1 MTDRAREQLRNWL
14 EFYEE
19 LGLAPF
25 VRRPPAPFLPRGE
38 ERPDSAAVL
47 AAGTGPA
54 PPVAVEPVPRVA
66 SVAVAGPAAPQ
77 AKKAAATAPI
87 LATPALSL
95 FGEAPGRI
103 EGETLPQIRADLG
116 ECTRCKLAPH
126 RTRIV
131 FGEGNPKAQLVFV
144 GEAPGADEDA
154 QGRPFVGRAGQLLTK
169 WIEGS
174 LAMKRGDVYICN
186 VLKCRPPGNR
196 SPEKDEVDTCSPF
209 LIRQLDAIRPK
220 LICCLGAV
228 ALQELLG
235 KPVSISR
242 LRGQFFDWRGMKM
255 FATFHP
261 AYLLRNPH
269 ADPEVQQDLRKIRQ
283 FLA

>member
-1 MTDRAREQLRNWL
+1 MTDRARQQLRHWL
-14 EFYEE
+14 EFYQE

-25 VRRPPAPFLPRGE
+25 VRRPAVPTAATPEPASRAPAAAPPRVE
-38 ERPDSAAVL
+38 Q
-47 AAGTGPA
+47 PA
-54 PPVAVEPVPRVA
+54 PP
-66 SVAVAGPAAPQ
+66 
-77 AKKAAATAPI
+77 TAPASA
-87 LATPALSL
+87 LTAPPTLSL

-116 ECTRCKLAPH
+116 ECTRCKLH
-126 RTRIV
+126 RGRTHIV
-131 FGEGNPKAQLVFV
+131 FGEGNSRAQLVFV

-154 QGRPFVGRAGQLLTK
+154 QGRPFVGRAGQLLTR
-169 WIEGS
+169 WIEGP
-174 LAMKRGDVYICN
+174 LGMKRGDVYICN

-235 KPVSISR
+235 KSVSISR

-269 ADPEVQQDLRKIRQ
+269 ADVEVRQDLRKIRD
-283 FLA
+283 FLAS

>member
-1 MTDRAREQLRNWL
+1 MTEQPKAELAHPRVRAWL
-14 EFYEE
+14 EFCEE
-19 LGLAPF
+19 LGLTPL
-25 VRRPPAPFLPRGE
+25 VRRTESRAPADPVEQQPVVPAPAPAEVR
-38 ERPDSAAVL
+38 AAV
-47 AAGTGPA
+47 A
-54 PPVAVEPVPRVA
+54 PLTP
-66 SVAVAGPAAPQ
+66 
-77 AKKAAATAPI
+77 
-87 LATPALSL
+87 TPALSL

-103 EGETLPQIRADLG
+103 EGETLPQIQADLG
-116 ECTRCKLAPH
+116 ECTRCKLSRQRAH
-126 RTRIV
+126 IV

-186 VLKCRPPGNR
+186 VIKCRPPGNR
-196 SPEKDEVDTCSPF
+196 TPEKDEVETCSPF
-209 LIRQLDAIRPK
+209 LIRQLDTIRPK

-228 ALQELLG
+228 ALQEMLG

-269 ADPEVQQDLRKIRQ
+269 ADAEVQQDLRKIRQ
-283 FLA
+283 FLSS

>member
-1 MTDRAREQLRNWL
+1 MTDSPRDQLRNWL
-14 EFYEE
+14 EFYQE

-25 VRRPPAPFLPRGE
+25 VRRP
-38 ERPDSAAVL
+38 
-47 AAGTGPA
+47 A
-54 PPVAVEPVPRVA
+54 PPP
-66 SVAVAGPAAPQ
+66 PAATPEPPVRTSS
-77 AKKAAATAPI
+77 AVPSAPSALRVEKPPAATALI
-87 LATPALSL
+87 LTAPMPSL

-116 ECTRCKLAPH
+116 ECTRCQLAPH
-126 RTRIV
+126 RTHIV

-169 WIEGS
+169 WIEGP
-174 LAMKRGDVYICN
+174 LGMKRGDVYICN

-196 SPEKDEVDTCSPF
+196 TPEKDEVDTCSPF
-209 LIRQLDAIRPK
+209 LIRQIDAIQPK

-228 ALQELLG
+228 ALQHMLG
-235 KPVSISR
+235 KPVAISR

-269 ADPEVQQDLRKIRQ
+269 ADPEVRQDLRKIRD
-283 FLA
+283 FLS

>member
-1 MTDRAREQLRNWL
+1 MTDSPRDQLRHWL
-14 EFYEE
+14 EFYQE

-25 VRRPPAPFLPRGE
+25 VRRQPAAAASPEPPVRAAPAAPQSREERPAAPAPFQPRGA
-38 ERPDSAAVL
+38 ERSDSAAVL

-54 PPVAVEPVPRVA
+54 PIP
-66 SVAVAGPAAPQ
+66 
-77 AKKAAATAPI
+77 TAPM
-87 LATPALSL
+87 PSL
-95 FGEAPGRI
+95 FGEAPGRV

-126 RTRIV
+126 RTHIV

-169 WIEGS
+169 WIEGP
-174 LAMKRGDVYICN
+174 LGMKRGDVYICN

-196 SPEKDEVDTCSPF
+196 TPEKDEVDTCSPF
-209 LIRQLDAIRPK
+209 LIRQLDAIRPR

-228 ALQELLG
+228 ALQHMLG

-269 ADPEVQQDLRKIRQ
+269 ADSEVRQDLRKIRD
-283 FLA
+283 FLS

>member
-1 MTDRAREQLRNWL
+1 MTDQPRPEAARPRLRAWL
-14 EFYEE
+14 EFCDE
-19 LGLAPF
+19 LGLTPL
-25 VRRPPAPFLPRGE
+25 VRRPELRSPVSQPAPQPPAPAPVPFE
-38 ERPDSAAVL
+38 ASAA
-47 AAGTGPA
+47 PA
-54 PPVAVEPVPRVA
+54 PLVP
-66 SVAVAGPAAPQ
+66 
-77 AKKAAATAPI
+77 
-87 LATPALSL
+87 TPALSL

-116 ECTRCKLAPH
+116 ECTRCKLSRQ
-126 RTRIV
+126 RTHIV
-131 FGEGNPKAQLVFV
+131 FGEGNPQARLVFV

-174 LAMKRGDVYICN
+174 LAMRRGDVYICN
-186 VLKCRPPGNR
+186 VIKCRPPGNR
-196 SPEKDEVDTCSPF
+196 TPEKDEVDTCSPF

-235 KPVSISR
+235 KPVAISR
-242 LRGQFFDWRGMKM
+242 LRGQFFDWRGMKL

-269 ADPEVQQDLRKIRQ
+269 ADAEVQQDLRKIRQ
-283 FLA
+283 FLS

>member
-1 MTDRAREQLRNWL
+1 MSQRAGDPLRNYL
-14 EFYEE
+14 DFCEE

-25 VRRPPAPFLPRGE
+25 IRRTPAPFQPRE
-38 ERPDSAAVL
+38 AERPDSAAGPP
-47 AAGTGPA
+47 AGTGPTPSC
-54 PPVAVEPVPRVA
+54 PPREEKL
-66 SVAVAGPAAPQ
+66 AAPTPIL
-77 AKKAAATAPI
+77 TAPI
-87 LATPALSL
+87 PSL

-116 ECTRCKLAPH
+116 ECTRCKLH
-126 RTRIV
+126 RGRTHIV

-174 LAMKRGDVYICN
+174 LALKRGDVYICN

-196 SPEKDEVDTCSPF
+196 TPEKDEVDTCSPF
-209 LIRQLDAIRPK
+209 LIRQLDAIRPR
-220 LICCLGAV
+220 LVCCLGAV
-228 ALQELLG
+228 ALQHMLG

-242 LRGQFFDWRGMKM
+242 LRGQFFEWRGMKM

-283 FLA
+283 FLAS

>member
-1 MTDRAREQLRNWL
+1 MTDSPRDQLRNWL
-14 EFYEE
+14 EFYDE

-25 VRRPPAPFLPRGE
+25 VRRPSLPPPAAAPEPAVRAS
-38 ERPDSAAVL
+38 SAAPS
-47 AAGTGPA
+47 ARPQ
-54 PPVAVEPVPRVA
+54 PRMEK
-66 SVAVAGPAAPQ
+66 PAAAQ
-77 AKKAAATAPI
+77 API
-87 LATPALSL
+87 LAAPMPSL

-116 ECTRCKLAPH
+116 ECTRCELATH
-126 RTRIV
+126 RTHIV

-174 LAMKRGDVYICN
+174 LGMKRGDVYICN

-196 SPEKDEVDTCSPF
+196 SPEKDEVETCSPF

-228 ALQELLG
+228 ALQEMLG

-269 ADPEVQQDLRKIRQ
+269 ADAEVQLDLRKIRQ

>member
-1 MTDRAREQLRNWL
+1 MTDQPRSETTRPRLRAWL
-14 EFYEE
+14 EFCDE
-19 LGLAPF
+19 LGLTPL
-25 VRRPPAPFLPRGE
+25 VRRTELRTPEAQTALQPTAPAPTPAEAR
-38 ERPDSAAVL
+38 ATV
-47 AAGTGPA
+47 A
-54 PPVAVEPVPRVA
+54 PPP
-66 SVAVAGPAAPQ
+66 
-77 AKKAAATAPI
+77 
-87 LATPALSL
+87 LALTPALSL

-103 EGETLPQIRADLG
+103 EGETLPEIRADLG
-116 ECTRCKLAPH
+116 ECTRCKLSRQRAH
-126 RTRIV
+126 IV
-131 FGEGNPKAQLVFV
+131 FGEGNPQARLVFV

-174 LAMKRGDVYICN
+174 LAMKRSDVYICN
-186 VLKCRPPGNR
+186 VIKCRPPGNR
-196 SPEKDEVDTCSPF
+196 TPEKDEVETCSPF
-209 LIRQLDAIRPK
+209 LIRQLDTIRPK

-228 ALQELLG
+228 ALQEMLG

-269 ADPEVQQDLRKIRQ
+269 ADAEVQQDLRKIRQ
-283 FLA
+283 FLSS

>member
-1 MTDRAREQLRNWL
+1 MTEQPRPETARPRLRAWL
-14 EFYEE
+14 EFCEE
-19 LGLAPF
+19 LGLRPL
-25 VRRPPAPFLPRGE
+25 VRRTERRTPVVPPA
-38 ERPDSAAVL
+38 AQ
-47 AAGTGPA
+47 
-54 PPVAVEPVPRVA
+54 
-66 SVAVAGPAAPQ
+66 PAAPLP
-77 AKKAAATAPI
+77 APAEVPAVAAPAAPF
-87 LATPALSL
+87 APPPVLSL

-103 EGETLPQIRADLG
+103 EGETLPQIQADLG
-116 ECTRCKLAPH
+116 ECTRCKLSRH
-126 RTRIV
+126 RTHIV

-174 LAMKRGDVYICN
+174 LAMKRSEVYICN
-186 VLKCRPPGNR
+186 VIKCRPPGNR
-196 SPEKDEVDTCSPF
+196 SPEKDEVETCSPF

-269 ADPEVQQDLRKIRQ
+269 ADADVQQDLRKIRQ
-283 FLA
+283 FLLS

>member
-1 MTDRAREQLRNWL
+1 MTDSPRDQLRNWL
-14 EFYEE
+14 EFYQE

-25 VRRPPAPFLPRGE
+25 VRRPAPPPPAATPEPPARAS
-38 ERPDSAAVL
+38 SAA
-47 AAGTGPA
+47 PH
-54 PPVAVEPVPRVA
+54 PQMEK
-66 SVAVAGPAAPQ
+66 PAAP
-77 AKKAAATAPI
+77 API
-87 LATPALSL
+87 LAAPMPSL
-95 FGEAPGRI
+95 FGEAPGRV
-103 EGETLPQIRADLG
+103 EGETLPQIRTDLG

-126 RTRIV
+126 RTHIV

-169 WIEGS
+169 WIEGP
-174 LAMKRGDVYICN
+174 LGMKRGDVYICN

-196 SPEKDEVDTCSPF
+196 TPEKDEVDTCSPF
-209 LIRQLDAIRPK
+209 LIRQLDAIRPR

-228 ALQELLG
+228 ALQEMLG
-235 KPVSISR
+235 KPVAISR

-269 ADPEVQQDLRKIRQ
+269 ADSEVRQDLRKIRD